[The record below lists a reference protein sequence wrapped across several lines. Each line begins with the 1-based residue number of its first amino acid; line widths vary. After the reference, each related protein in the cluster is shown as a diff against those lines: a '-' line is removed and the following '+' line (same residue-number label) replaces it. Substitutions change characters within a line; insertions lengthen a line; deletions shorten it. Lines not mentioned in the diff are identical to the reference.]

1 MRTLLST
8 ALTLALAS
16 VLLAGGGARAQDS
29 RLPDIGS
36 SAGEVLGPAH
46 GNIEGQFTVAS
57 STAR

>member
-16 VLLAGGGARAQDS
+16 LLLNSGAAMAQDT

-36 SAGEVLGPAH
+36 SAGDVLAPAQP
-46 GNIEGQFTVAS
+46 E
-57 STAR
+57 